1 MKKLKKKYL
10 DVLER
15 LDWSVIGYTDDGR
28 VEIENSSP
36 AGENLVICVDVKD
49 FPMSVAEYSNNFD
62 VDEHVE
68 VWIEARQNGVAG
80 VSPARILVHDAEDI
94 EKMLLDLADALAT
107 A

>member
-15 LDWSVIGYTDDGR
+15 LDWSVSSYTDDGR

-36 AGENLVICVDVKD
+36 AGEDLIVCADVKD
-49 FPMSVAEYSNNFD
+49 FPMSVAEYANNFD

-68 VWIEARQNGVAG
+68 MWIEARHNGTAG
-80 VSPARILVHDAEDI
+80 VPPARILVHDAEEI

-107 A
+107 V

>member
-10 DVLER
+10 DVLEN

-28 VEIENSSP
+28 VEIESSSP
-36 AGENLVICVDVKD
+36 AGEDLVICVDVKV

-68 VWIEARQNGVAG
+68 MWLEARHNGTAG
-80 VSPARILVHDAEDI
+80 VPPARILVHDAEDI
-94 EKMLLDLADALAT
+94 EKMLIDLAEALA
-107 A
+107 AV

>member
-1 MKKLKKKYL
+1 MKKLKKKHL

-15 LDWSVIGYTDDGR
+15 LGWSVIGYSDEGR

-36 AGENLVICVDVKD
+36 AGEDLVICVGVKD
-49 FPMSVAEYSNNFD
+49 FPMFAAEYSID

-68 VWIEARQNGVAG
+68 MWIEAKHNGTAG
-80 VSPARILVHDAEDI
+80 VPPVQFLVHDAENN
-94 EKMLLDLADALAT
+94 EKIPLVLAHTLAI

>member
-10 DVLER
+10 DVLEN

-28 VEIENSSP
+28 VEIESS
-36 AGENLVICVDVKD
+36 
-49 FPMSVAEYSNNFD
+49 
-62 VDEHVE
+62 
-68 VWIEARQNGVAG
+68 
-80 VSPARILVHDAEDI
+80 SPARILVHDAEDI